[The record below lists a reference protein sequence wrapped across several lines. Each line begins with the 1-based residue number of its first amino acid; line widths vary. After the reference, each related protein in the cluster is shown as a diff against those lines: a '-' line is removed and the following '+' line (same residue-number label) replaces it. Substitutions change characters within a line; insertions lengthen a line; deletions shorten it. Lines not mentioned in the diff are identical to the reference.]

1 MCQQGGRHLL
11 NFKRVASD
19 PVNLMKL
26 SFYQKLDFCFITLR
40 NTEFFFDVSL
50 NSTVNKTIQFVF
62 ASGLML
68 TGKSFVWFK
77 SLKFH
82 VGHFESSR
90 SFMEIKTAKVT
101 KGRSFLAHY
110 TANRVGRLTKSIQQ
124 S

>member
-1 MCQQGGRHLL
+1 
-11 NFKRVASD
+11 
-19 PVNLMKL
+19 
-26 SFYQKLDFCFITLR
+26 
-40 NTEFFFDVSL
+40 
-50 NSTVNKTIQFVF
+50 
-62 ASGLML
+62 ML

-101 KGRSFLAHY
+101 KERSFLAHY

>member
-1 MCQQGGRHLL
+1 MP
-11 NFKRVASD
+11 VAYLPEVHAVQD
-19 PVNLMKL
+19 VAPEPVVSIKL
-26 SFYQKLDFCFITLR
+26 PSPQLGS

-50 NSTVNKTIQFVF
+50 NSIVNKTIEFVF
-62 ASGLML
+62 ASGLVL